1 MIKKIKIGGFEVKND
16 NRLFLI
22 AGPCS
27 IESKDHAINHAGM
40 IKDICKKLNIN
51 FVYKSSFD
59 KANRTSTKSS
69 RGVGLE
75 KGLSVLSD
83 VKKSFNLPI
92 LTDVHETHQ
101 CKEIE
106 EIVDIIQIPAFLC
119 RQTDLLIAAANTK
132 RVINV
137 KKGQFLAPWDM
148 KNVLDKILNNG
159 NDQILLTERGT
170 SFG

>member
-1 MIKKIKIGGFEVKND
+1 MLGSERFNILSSLPNIQ
-16 NRLFLI
+16 
-22 AGPCS
+22 
-27 IESKDHAINHAGM
+27 
-40 IKDICKKLNIN
+40 KLNIN

-59 KANRTSTKSS
+59 KANRSSTKSF

-75 KGLSVLSD
+75 KGLSILSD
-83 VKKSFNLPI
+83 VKKIFDLPI

-101 CKEIE
+101 CKDIE

-148 KNVLDKILNNG
+148 KNVLDLSLIH
-159 NDQILLTERGT
+159 ISEPTRR
-170 SFG
+170 